1 MEKYGFVYIWFDR
14 KHKRYYVGCRWG
26 NIYDG
31 YICSSTWMRQAY
43 KHRPEDFK
51 RRIIS
56 YVYTNRKDLLDE
68 EYRWLSMMKS
78 EELKGPRYYNLR
90 NHHYNHWTTNQE
102 QALTVK
108 QKLSNS
114 MKNKHQD
121 PEYRRIYEQ
130 GNDKKRGK
138 KQSPE
143 LIARRAKAIKAAKET
158 QFPLDKRKV
167 RSVKGSEEHSKKLS
181 EASNKRWAN
190 PDAKAKQSIIS
201 SEINKGKQ
209 RRLGHINTL
218 EHRQKISESL
228 KGKKHSPERIQKI
241 ADAKRGKPMP
251 EGFKEARSAMM
262 KEMWAKRKAGLLPMP
277 EYS

>member
-1 MEKYGFVYIWFDR
+1 MKYGFVYIWFDR
-14 KHKRYYVGCRWG
+14 KHKRYYVGCHWG
-26 NIYDG
+26 NIDDG
-31 YICSSTWMRQAY
+31 YICSSAWLRRSFRR
-43 KHRPEDFK
+43 RPDDF
-51 RRIIS
+51 RRRVIS
-56 YVYTNRKDLLDE
+56 LVYTTRQDLLEE
-68 EYRWLSMMKS
+68 EYRWLQMMKP
-78 EELKGPRYYNLR
+78 EELAGPRYYNISNKLF
-90 NHHYNHWTTNQE
+90 NHWTTDDTKRQ
-102 QALTVK
+102 TTR
-108 QKLSNS
+108 QKLSKAS
-114 MKNKHQD
+114 KKLHQD
-121 PEYRRIYEQ
+121 PEYKAKYNAGREQ
-130 GNDKKRGK
+130 LREK

-143 LIARRAKAIKAAKET
+143 LIARRAKAIKTAKET

-201 SEINKGKQ
+201 REINKGKQ